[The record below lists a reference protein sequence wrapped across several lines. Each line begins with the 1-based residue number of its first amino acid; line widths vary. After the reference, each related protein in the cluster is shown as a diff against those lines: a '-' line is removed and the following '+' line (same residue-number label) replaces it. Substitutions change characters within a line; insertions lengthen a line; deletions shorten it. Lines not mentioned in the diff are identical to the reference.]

1 LLIEIPTSAV
11 TMASVV
17 VVVDAIAV
25 ADTMLVIFL
34 FLFPEL
40 HVTLHINLL
49 VADFDGTN
57 ENKLLAVYTFNFS
70 ETPLIRQNR
79 TVPMF
84 KIVKFN

>member
-1 LLIEIPTSAV
+1 MAYVAV
-11 TMASVV
+11 AVA
-17 VVVDAIAV
+17 VDVV

-40 HVTLHINLL
+40 HVPLHINLL

-70 ETPLIRQNR
+70 ETPPI
-79 TVPMF
+79 
-84 KIVKFN
+84 

>member
-40 HVTLHINLL
+40 HGPLHINLL
-49 VADFDGTN
+49 VGDFDERN
-57 ENKLLAVYTFNFS
+57 EILAVYTFNFS
-70 ETPLIRQNR
+70 ETPPIQQNR